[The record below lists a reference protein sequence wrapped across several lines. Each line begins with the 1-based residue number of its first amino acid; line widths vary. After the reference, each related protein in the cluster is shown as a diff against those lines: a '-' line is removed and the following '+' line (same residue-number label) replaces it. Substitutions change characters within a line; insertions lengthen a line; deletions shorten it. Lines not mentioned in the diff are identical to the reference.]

1 MFDYPHGS
9 PSTDYAHPNEW
20 GEFKNYNYAYLWW
33 LAEIG
38 GCETFV
44 AYGYGGQYVM
54 VFPEFDLVVVS
65 TARNEVAPETSN
77 TQEQAIFDIIARLI
91 VPAAN

>member
-1 MFDYPHGS
+1 M
-9 PSTDYAHPNEW
+9 
-20 GEFKNYNYAYLWW
+20 
-33 LAEIG
+33 
-38 GCETFV
+38 